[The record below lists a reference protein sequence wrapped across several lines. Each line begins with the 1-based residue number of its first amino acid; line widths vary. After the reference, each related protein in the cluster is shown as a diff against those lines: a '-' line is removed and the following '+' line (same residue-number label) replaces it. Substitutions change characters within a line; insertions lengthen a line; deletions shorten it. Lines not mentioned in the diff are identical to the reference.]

1 MQLEALL
8 DDLKSYDGI
17 CNKKDIQAIG
27 RALAQGF
34 SHDDYPN
41 GDDSAVIKSAD
52 GYDLFAA
59 EGFLSDFVA
68 KDPWFAGWCGLMVNI
83 SDIAAMGGRPTAV
96 TNVLW
101 GQSEQQTQ
109 QILDGMVA
117 ASHAFQVPIVG
128 GHTNLKASS
137 SQLAVSILGKAKK
150 LLSSFTAQAGHDL
163 VAAIDL
169 RGDYRKPFLNWNAA
183 TTAPAKRLRGD
194 IELLPIVAEQEL
206 AVAAKDISQPGIL
219 GACTMMLECSQV
231 GATIQL
237 DAIPKPKAS
246 SWADWLRAFPSFG
259 YLFTTPADRL
269 EKLIALFEERDIAIA
284 KIGEIISEPKLN
296 VCYGTEK
303 KEFWNIEREVLTGMT
318 TNTCAMNQV
327 TVPRI
332 KHA

>member
-1 MQLEALL
+1 MQLEVLL
-8 DDLKSYDGI
+8 NDLKRYDGI
-17 CNKKDIQAIG
+17 CNKTDIQAVSS
-27 RALAQGF
+27 ALTEGF

-41 GDDSAVIKSAD
+41 GDDCAVIKNAD
-52 GYDLFAA
+52 GFDLFAA
-59 EGFLSDFVA
+59 EGFLNDFVA

-101 GQSEQQTQ
+101 GQSDAHTQ

-137 SQLAVSILGKAKK
+137 SQLAVSIIGKAKK
-150 LLSSFTAQAGHDL
+150 LLSSFTAQAGHHV

-194 IELLPIVAEQEL
+194 IELLPMIAEQEL
-206 AVAAKDISQPGIL
+206 AVAAKDISQPGVL
-219 GACTMMLECSQV
+219 GACVMMLECSQV

-237 DAIPKPKAS
+237 EAIPKPTNS

-259 YLFTTPADRL
+259 YLFTTPTHQL
-269 EKLIALFEERDIAIA
+269 ENLISLFKERDIAVA
-284 KIGEIISEPKLN
+284 KIGEIINEPKLN
-296 VCYGTEK
+296 VSFGTEE
-303 KEFWNIEREVLTGMT
+303 KEFWNLEREVLTGMT
-318 TNTCAMNQV
+318 ANTCAMNHIA
-327 TVPRI
+327 VPRI